1 MEILHRAAREIRY
14 AARKLLTRPGSTL
27 VAVFAMALGIALTA
41 AMFSIL
47 DGVYL
52 RGLPFE
58 ESNRLYHLE
67 YTDPE
72 EGQRSVEVRE
82 HDLEE
87 IREQQETFEGLAG
100 FTSGTFNLADDDALP
115 ERYDGA
121 WISTN
126 FLDLVRV
133 EPILGRA
140 FGPADDEPGAPPVL
154 LVGYHVWK
162 KRWGGDPSVV
172 GKTVRLNGQT
182 ATMIGVLPEGFRFPV
197 EHDMWMPLVVDPS
210 VPREEGRTLEV
221 FGRLADG
228 VSPDEAQTGMSLV
241 ARRLAEEYPET
252 NEGMG
257 AVVKPLMD
265 EYIDETTIA
274 LLGVMMT
281 AVVLV
286 LLLACFNV
294 ANLLIGRAS
303 TRGRELA
310 IRSAMGSGRWE
321 PVRQVLTEAAL
332 IATAGAA
339 LGLVLARWAAHAF
352 DEAIRQIDPGFWVD
366 VYVGPR
372 TILVTVAATALAA
385 LVSGLVPAF
394 QASKPDVTEAL
405 QDTGRG
411 STSFRMGWVSR
422 VLVVAQVA
430 VSAALLVGAFM
441 TVRSILAAQSYEL
454 KFDEENLLVARLG
467 LFEGDYP
474 EPEDRAA
481 FFERVQER
489 LGGQASVESVAVGT
503 VVPTEVEIGA
513 PGNNYER
520 PGEEYEK
527 PWQMPWA
534 RLARVSPG
542 YFDTLGV
549 QVVTGRDFTVSDR
562 AETPRVAI
570 VNQDF
575 ALEEWG
581 DENPLGQT
589 IDLWMGEEA
598 EGEDPTAGV
607 VRVVGVV
614 PDLRFADFDDAD
626 DQQAVYV
633 PMAQDPMRFSWVIVR
648 TKGDP
653 MAFSRTLRSEINA
666 LDPDLPLYFVSSMEQ
681 VIERTLFMPNLLGSM
696 FGTFGVAAL
705 FLACVGLF
713 GLMSFAV
720 TQRTQEMGVR
730 MALGARAREVLGMV
744 IGQGL
749 KQTLV
754 GLVIG
759 LLLGVALSA
768 FLGSILYSV
777 GTGDPITLAIV
788 AVTLLAVAV
797 ASSLWPA
804 IRASRVDPMEALRY
818 E

>member
-1 MEILHRAAREIRY
+1 MEFFDRAAREIRY
-14 AARKLLTRPGSTL
+14 AVRKLLTRPGSTL

-58 ESNRLYHLE
+58 ESNRLYHFE
-67 YTDPE
+67 FTEPE
-72 EGQRSVEVRE
+72 EGQRSVEVWE
-82 HDLEE
+82 HDLEQ

-100 FTSGTFNLADDDALP
+100 FTSGTFNLADEDALP

-126 FLDLVRV
+126 FLELVRV

-140 FGPADDEPGAPPVL
+140 FEPADAEPGAPPVL
-154 LVGYHVWK
+154 LVGHHVWK
-162 KRWGGDPSVV
+162 QRWGGDPSVV
-172 GKTVRLNGQT
+172 GEAVRLNGET
-182 ATMIGVLPEGFRFPV
+182 VTMVGVLPEGFRFPV

-228 VSPDEAQTGMSLV
+228 ASPDEAQTEMSLV
-241 ARRLAEEYPET
+241 ARRLAEQYPET

-257 AVVKPLMD
+257 AIVKPLMD
-265 EYIDETTIA
+265 EYIDETTVA

-310 IRSAMGSGRWE
+310 IRTAMGSGRWE
-321 PVRQVLTEAAL
+321 PVRQVLVEASL
-332 IATAGAA
+332 IAGAGAA
-339 LGLVLARWAAHAF
+339 LGLFLARWAAHAF
-352 DEAIRQIDPGFWVD
+352 DVAIRQIDPGFWVD

-385 LVSGLVPAF
+385 LVSGLVPAL

-422 VLVVAQVA
+422 ALVVAQVA

-454 KFDEENLLVARLG
+454 KFDQENLLVARLG
-467 LFEGDYP
+467 LFEGEYP
-474 EPEDRAA
+474 EPGDRSA

-489 LGGQASVESVAVGT
+489 LDGQAGVESVAVGT
-503 VVPTEVEIGA
+503 IVPTEVEIGA
-513 PGNNYER
+513 PGNRYER
-520 PGEEYEK
+520 PGEEYEQ

-534 RLARVSPG
+534 RLARISPG

-549 QVVTGRDFTVSDR
+549 QVVTGRDFTVADR
-562 AETPRVAI
+562 AEAPRVAI

-575 ALEEWG
+575 ARKEWG
-581 DENPLGQT
+581 DENPLGRS
-589 IDLWMGEEA
+589 IDLWMGDEA
-598 EGEDPTAGV
+598 EAEDPTAGV

-614 PDLRFADFDDAD
+614 PNLRFADFDDAD

-633 PMAQDPMRFSWVIVR
+633 PITQDPMRFSWVIVR

-653 MAFSRTLRSEINA
+653 LAFSRTLRSEINA
-666 LDPDLPLYFVSSMEQ
+666 LDPDLPLYFVNSMER
-681 VIERTLFMPNLLGSM
+681 VLERTLFMPNLLGSM

-749 KQTLV
+749 KQTVV

-788 AVTLLAVAV
+788 AATLLAVAL

-804 IRASRVDPMEALRY
+804 IRASRVDPIEALRY